1 MCAFAQP
8 NTPRPKL
15 VVSQDDREHTDAH
28 GVTLTKHGRYLWV
41 ADRAG
46 NRIVVIETETD
57 QVVNEISLVGTLSN
71 DPSPDLLALAPEGN
85 RMFATLRGSLPL
97 SGDPHAS
104 TGSTPGL
111 GVIRVQQGGRS
122 GELQAIARISNVD
135 AGGIDRAD
143 PHGLRI
149 REK

>member
-1 MCAFAQP
+1 M
-8 NTPRPKL
+8 
-15 VVSQDDREHTDAH
+15 
-28 GVTLTKHGRYLWV
+28 
-41 ADRAG
+41 
-46 NRIVVIETETD
+46 IETETD
-57 QVVNEISLVGTLSN
+57 QVVNEISLVGTLSS
-71 DPSPDLLALAPEGN
+71 DPSPDLIALAPAGN

-104 TGSTPGL
+104 TGNTPGL

-122 GELQAIARISNVD
+122 GDLQAIARISNVD

>member
-1 MCAFAQP
+1 
-8 NTPRPKL
+8 
-15 VVSQDDREHTDAH
+15 
-28 GVTLTKHGRYLWV
+28 
-41 ADRAG
+41 
-46 NRIVVIETETD
+46 
-57 QVVNEISLVGTLSN
+57 
-71 DPSPDLLALAPEGN
+71 
-85 RMFATLRGSLPL
+85 MFATLRGSLPL

-104 TGSTPGL
+104 TGSTPGV